1 MGREKRSKNVPGREK
16 RSGLHMSVTDDERER
31 FNRLLDYE
39 KRSGSQQLM
48 HMVDRHL
55 AEIDRL
61 ERKNG

>member
-1 MGREKRSKNVPGREK
+1 MGQEKRSKNMPGQEK
-16 RSGLHMSVTDDERER
+16 RSGLHMSVTDDERAR

-39 KRSGSQQLM
+39 KRSGSQQLI
-48 HMVDRHL
+48 HMMDRRL

>member
-1 MGREKRSKNVPGREK
+1 MGQEKRSKNQPGTAK

-48 HMVDRHL
+48 HMVDRRL
-55 AEIDRL
+55 AEIDKA
-61 ERKNG
+61 EAKNA